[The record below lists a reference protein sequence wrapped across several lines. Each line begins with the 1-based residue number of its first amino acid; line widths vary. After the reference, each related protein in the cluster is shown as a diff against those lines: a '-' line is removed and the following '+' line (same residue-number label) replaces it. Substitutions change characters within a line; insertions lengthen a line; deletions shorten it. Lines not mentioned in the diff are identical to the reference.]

1 MQQVSRDTSVGL
13 GHWNSHSWMEL
24 RAGSLPSDRDDNKK

>member
-1 MQQVSRDTSVGL
+1 MEQVPRGTSVGL
-13 GHWNSHSWMEL
+13 GHWNSYLWTEL